1 MNKVEPTEPGIIYR
15 VYIDPSLG
23 DAKVMTVGE
32 IGIGVTDPME
42 GYYPSVQELPLWV
55 QERVAVLS
63 VLVPPDG
70 PIEGVGRRIDRNTF
84 WVYPKENDD
93 DNS

>member
-1 MNKVEPTEPGIIYR
+1 MNKAGPAEPGIIYR

-32 IGIGVTDPME
+32 IGIGMTDPME
-42 GYYPSVQELPLWV
+42 GYYPSVRALPEWMQEKI
-55 QERVAVLS
+55 AVLS
-63 VLVPPDG
+63 LLVPPDG

-84 WVYPKENDD
+84 WVYPEEN
-93 DNS
+93 N